1 MSHISTTL
9 TLSRP
14 YLRTHRTSSHVLVLG
29 WRLLIALVI
38 YTLCRIVFGIYN
50 NDLLSFDGLSNL
62 GRIFAGGFRFD
73 AAGIV
78 YVNLL
83 VILLSLLPIRQRN
96 QAGYQRAISWTYWL
110 CNIPALIVNMADTVY
125 FRFTLRRT
133 TIGVTEEF
141 ANENL
146 LGFLYFVIDYWPI
159 TLSTFALAALWISL
173 YPMVRLDKQIPQPQ
187 GPLAYYSRHTLILLM
202 GVILALYAARGFEL
216 NERAMNLNR
225 AGSYISYPQ
234 QAAMVHNT
242 PYALIRT
249 IGKQGL
255 AERIYFPREEAQKIF
270 SALGQAREAAPYF
283 GQFKGKNV
291 VIIIWEGLSRE
302 WVGSLNPD
310 IPNYKG
316 YTPFLDSLISQ
327 SYCALESFSCG
338 SKSIDAPPAI
348 IASIPKPGIP
358 FVTSPYASNGFGSI
372 IQELNKEGY
381 QSAFFHN
388 GTNGSMSFD
397 ATARSLGYQAYFGR
411 SEYNND
417 ADWDGTWGIWDEE
430 FLQFMLTE
438 MKSFKE
444 PFVVTEFTTSSHSPW
459 RTPEKY
465 DGILPKGNIP
475 QHRSMAYTDLSLRRF
490 FERAKN
496 EGWYDNTLFVVVADH
511 SISGEREEYKN
522 SAGLFR
528 IPIIFHDPSGT
539 LPRGIDPHTIV
550 QQADI
555 YPTLMALMGL
565 KQPFVS
571 FGHNI
576 FDPEA
581 QHFAVSNIN
590 GTYQMI
596 IEDYILL
603 YDGEEVKGFYN
614 RKEDPRLQHDLKES
628 KPEALDRLLPL
639 MQAYV
644 QEYHDRMIHNKLL
657 LH

>member
-1 MSHISTTL
+1 
-9 TLSRP
+9 
-14 YLRTHRTSSHVLVLG
+14 
-29 WRLLIALVI
+29 
-38 YTLCRIVFGIYN
+38 
-50 NDLLSFDGLSNL
+50 
-62 GRIFAGGFRFD
+62 
-73 AAGIV
+73 
-78 YVNLL
+78 
-83 VILLSLLPIRQRN
+83 
-96 QAGYQRAISWTYWL
+96 
-110 CNIPALIVNMADTVY
+110 
-125 FRFTLRRT
+125 
-133 TIGVTEEF
+133 
-141 ANENL
+141 
-146 LGFLYFVIDYWPI
+146 
-159 TLSTFALAALWISL
+159 
-173 YPMVRLDKQIPQPQ
+173 
-187 GPLAYYSRHTLILLM
+187 
-202 GVILALYAARGFEL
+202 
-216 NERAMNLNR
+216 
-225 AGSYISYPQ
+225 
-234 QAAMVHNT
+234 
-242 PYALIRT
+242 
-249 IGKQGL
+249 
-255 AERIYFPREEAQKIF
+255 
-270 SALGQAREAAPYF
+270 
-283 GQFKGKNV
+283 
-291 VIIIWEGLSRE
+291 
-302 WVGSLNPD
+302 
-310 IPNYKG
+310 
-316 YTPFLDSLISQ
+316 
-327 SYCALESFSCG
+327 
-338 SKSIDAPPAI
+338 
-348 IASIPKPGIP
+348 
-358 FVTSPYASNGFGSI
+358 
-372 IQELNKEGY
+372 
-381 QSAFFHN
+381 
-388 GTNGSMSFD
+388 MSFD